1 MVIGERL
8 KALRTS
14 KKLSQ
19 GHIEKRTGLFRCY
32 ISRVENGGT
41 VPSIS
46 TLEKMA
52 SALEVPMYQ
61 LFFDGDSKALKLAK
75 APAEWASSRKNAAI
89 LKKFGKALRKI
100 SEADLRLLVY
110 MAQKMHQKAERAE
123 RLSKTK

>member
-61 LFFDGDSKALKLAK
+61 LFFDGDPKTLKPAK